1 MTEES
6 CDVVNFMNLS
16 DPNKTGKVGLEEF
29 LAFYQKYAK
38 INENEFAWKPLAA
51 FSVDFKYESVNI

>member
-1 MTEES
+1 
-6 CDVVNFMNLS
+6 MNQS

-38 INENEFAWKPLAA
+38 INENEFAWKPLSA
-51 FSVDFKYESVNI
+51 FSVDFKYETVFI